1 MSLRLSELGPLV
13 REKRGILGVRAAAA
27 HAKIS
32 SATFS
37 RIENGQMPD
46 LATFA
51 KICDWLDVDPSSF
64 LGTARK
70 QSNLSVASVHFR
82 KDAATDPE
90 TASSLAKLI
99 LSAQDSLRARA
110 ELTE

>member
-1 MSLRLSELGPLV
+1 MSLRLSEFGPLV
-13 REKRGILGVRAAAA
+13 RQKRGVLGVRAAAA
-27 HAKIS
+27 QADIS

-51 KICDWLDVDPSSF
+51 KVCNWLDVDPSEF
-64 LGTARK
+64 LGTTRK
-70 QSNLSVASVHFR
+70 TTNVSVASVHFK
-82 KDAATDPE
+82 KDRANNPAT
-90 TASSLAKLI
+90 ARSLANLI
-99 LSAQDSLRARA
+99 LSAQEALRARA